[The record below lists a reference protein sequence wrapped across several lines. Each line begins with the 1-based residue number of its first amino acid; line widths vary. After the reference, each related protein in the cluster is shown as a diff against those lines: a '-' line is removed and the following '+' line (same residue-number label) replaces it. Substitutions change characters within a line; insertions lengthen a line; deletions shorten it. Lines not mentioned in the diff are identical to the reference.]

1 MATATNLPDTD
12 RNALANRLD
21 ALLALIASAWVDSAN
36 NDKEKDR
43 RKIIVARLFS
53 NIGVP
58 GELGATALSLTKG
71 SYYNLVMLAK
81 TTIRAK

>member
-1 MATATNLPDTD
+1 MARPTDLPDTD

-53 NIGVP
+53 NTGIP
-58 GELGATALSLTKG
+58 GDLGATALSLTKG
-71 SYYNLVMLAK
+71 SYYNLVM
-81 TTIRAK
+81 RAKGAIRPK